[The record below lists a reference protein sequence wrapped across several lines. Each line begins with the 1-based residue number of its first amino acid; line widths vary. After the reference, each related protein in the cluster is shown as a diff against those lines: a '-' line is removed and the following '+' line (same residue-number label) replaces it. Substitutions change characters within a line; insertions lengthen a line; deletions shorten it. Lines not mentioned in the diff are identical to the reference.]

1 MGWGMDMWNM
11 ALGGANVEEKGF
23 EARWRTKGA
32 EEEVRGMERRGRAGV
47 ESRMRLLKLKR

>member
-11 ALGGANVEEKGF
+11 ALGGANFEEKGF